1 MATITKIKI
10 GIIVFTLSIIL
21 SIKLIAN
28 NFYKPHI
35 INDWKQLEWSNFQ
48 GIPKPFSIYTAA
60 IVSDIKLVEDSTSEH
75 KFYAKAFQNETLSW
89 LNKNDTTSENS
100 AYILKH
106 EQYHF
111 NITEIFARN
120 LNQALYKDLPLSESE
135 IIDSFKVHR
144 AKLIMEQEKYDKETD
159 HGLIISQQKYWE
171 YKIDSVLFR
180 QTISMQEGLKGP
192 LFEDYEVL
200 SDDDFK
206 NYRYYK
212 YNMGFKLGIQYLGEA
227 DWDIDDKIITFLSS
241 DNIEIHYLDRETQ
254 ANSQFGIHS
263 IYVMKKQQTKYNFHS
278 IRIDDIVYSII
289 TTYPYSSDS
298 TGYERISKSFLNS
311 ITIHGKPLIN

>member
-1 MATITKIKI
+1 MATITKIRI
-10 GIIVFTLSIIL
+10 GILLFTLSIII
-21 SIKLIAN
+21 SIKLIEN
-28 NFYKPHI
+28 NFYKPHK

-48 GIPKPFSIYTAA
+48 GIPRPFSTFTAGIA
-60 IVSDIKLVEDSTSEH
+60 SDIKLVEDSTSKH
-75 KFYAKAFQNETLSW
+75 KYYAKAYQNETLSW
-89 LNKNDTTSENS
+89 VNKNDITPNNS
-100 AYILKH
+100 THLLKH

-111 NITEIFARN
+111 NIAEVLARK
-120 LNQALYKDLPLSESE
+120 LNQALSTDTSLSESDL
-135 IIDSFKVHR
+135 IDSLVRYNMLLNTENK
-144 AKLIMEQEKYDKETD
+144 KYDKETD

-192 LFEDYEVL
+192 LFEDYERL

-212 YNMGFKLGIQYLGEA
+212 YNMGFKLGIQYLGEE

-254 ANSQFGIHS
+254 ANNQFGIHS
-263 IYVMKKQQTKYNFHS
+263 IYVMKEQQTKYNFHS

-298 TGYERISKSFLNS
+298 TGYERISKSFLSS
-311 ITIHGKPLIN
+311 ITIHDKPLIN